1 MNELAELYQQ
11 LILDHNK
18 SPRNRGRLEPPAR
31 SSEGYN
37 PLCGDRITLYVRL
50 KDDVIEDIAF
60 HGSGC
65 AISTAAASLMTQS
78 LKGRPVADARIL
90 FEKFHRLVTGEG
102 GGTGDDDEGEPKL
115 GKLEAFMGVRQFP
128 ARVKCATLA
137 WHTLNAALDDRHD
150 VISTE

>member
-1 MNELAELYQQ
+1 MHELAELYQE

-18 SPRNRGRLEPPAR
+18 SPRNRGRLEPPAC

-37 PLCGDRITLYVRL
+37 PLCGDRITLYVML

-65 AISTAAASLMTQS
+65 AISTASASLMTES
-78 LKGRPVADARIL
+78 LKGRSIADAKTL
-90 FEKFHRLVTGEG
+90 FEKFHRLVAEDG
-102 GGTGDDDEGEPKL
+102 GDSEDDDADPKL
-115 GKLEAFMGVRQFP
+115 GKLNAFMGVRRFP

-150 VISTE
+150 VVSTE